1 MKRGFIF
8 MLDAFIALLVV
19 LAFVSTLSSFNRDYA
34 YVQDEILYSHGR
46 NIMDVLLYTTV
57 EIEGRGEVPLIHALK
72 LDEGRIYWNANI
84 KPLIPENVNYS
95 IEYYDGVNEKWISFG
110 STYDT
115 LQSDYSYY
123 KSVAVISSIPII
135 TRNEQYKA
143 PYTYSGNGDNMCAES
158 LWDTS
163 SEEGEGSAGGK
174 EPYKNVCSLGDRIYT
189 PDIFNGNS
197 SIETDDLIIGFSDNW
212 EQTENYQGSFV
223 RILVKV

>member
-19 LAFVSTLSSFNRDYA
+19 LAFVSTLSNFNRDFS

-46 NIMDVLLYTTV
+46 NVMDVLLYTSI

-72 LDEGRIYWNANI
+72 LDEGRSYWNTNV

-95 IEYYDGVNEKWISFG
+95 IEYYDGVNEKWVSFG
-110 STYDT
+110 PSYNT
-115 LQSDYSYY
+115 LETDYPYY

-135 TRNEQYKA
+135 TRNEEYKA
-143 PYTYSGNGDNMCAES
+143 PYTYMGNGDNMCAES

-163 SEEGEGSAGGK
+163 IEEGEGSEGS
-174 EPYKNVCSLGDRIYT
+174 EEEYRNVCGLWDSTYT

-197 SIETDDLIIGFSDNW
+197 SIDTEDLVVGYSENW
-212 EQTENYQGSFV
+212 DQTENYQGAFV
-223 RILVKV
+223 RIVVKV

>member
-19 LAFVSTLSSFNRDYA
+19 LAFVSTLSNFNRDYS

-46 NIMDVLLYTTV
+46 NIMDVLLYTNIEV
-57 EIEGRGEVPLIHALK
+57 EGRGQVPLIHALK
-72 LDEGRIYWNANI
+72 LEEGKSYWNTNV

-110 STYDT
+110 SSYNT
-115 LQSDYSYY
+115 LETDYPYY

-135 TRNEQYKA
+135 THNEEYKA
-143 PYTYSGNGDNMCAES
+143 PYNYPNEEDNMCAES

-163 SEEGEGSAGGK
+163 TEEGEGSEGSE
-174 EPYKNVCSLGDRIYT
+174 EPYKSVCGLWDSTYT

-197 SIETDDLIIGFSDNW
+197 SIDTEDLIVGFPENW
-212 EQTENYQGSFV
+212 DQTENYQGAFV